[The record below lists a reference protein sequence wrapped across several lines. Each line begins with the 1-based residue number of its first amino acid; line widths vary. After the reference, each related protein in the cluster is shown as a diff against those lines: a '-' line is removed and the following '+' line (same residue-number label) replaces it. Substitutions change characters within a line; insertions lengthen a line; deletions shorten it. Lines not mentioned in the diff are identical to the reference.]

1 MYAKE
6 KKQRNTK
13 KKKQRNT
20 KKKQEKR
27 KKIMMMMKQK
37 KKSKKPCRYRA
48 VSGTHCTTHSKMSL
62 LVPLFTTWP
71 RVPHRGPVNA
81 DKNPGNVRR
90 KAYEVRT
97 M

>member
-6 KKQRNTK
+6 
-13 KKKQRNT
+13 KKQRNT

-27 KKIMMMMKQK
+27 KKIMMMMMMKQK
-37 KKSKKPCRYRA
+37 KKSKKPCRYKA
-48 VSGTHCTTHSKMSL
+48 VSGTYCTTHSKMSL

-81 DKNPGNVRR
+81 DKNPGNERR

>member
-6 KKQRNTK
+6 
-13 KKKQRNT
+13 KKQRNT

-81 DKNPGNVRR
+81 AKNPGTSVE
-90 KAYEVRT
+90 KRT
-97 M
+97 K